1 MKKVTTVFVII
12 FIVFNLIISATNLNT
27 VVAAEGGITTEGGY
41 KEWDNTGNTKATL
54 GGTDRTVKATATQSS
69 TGATSSILSDFAM
82 LLPSIASKVMTAVVK
97 PQYIDD
103 IDYITNDDVANFKA
117 IIETAPDNIDKT
129 WIQNIFKKFTIL
141 NLVLGYYDIF
151 DIYFFDD
158 VNEAYQ
164 GKDTFNTVL
173 KGKIAE
179 LYASMRILA
188 LVISVFSLIYI
199 GIRMAI
205 ATVSTDKARY
215 KKLLKSWFIGFV
227 LIFILHYIAI
237 FVMELSKLFQ
247 QIIAQIALDI
257 DIQTDFEYN
266 IVNRISANYTDAK
279 GFSGVTS
286 VIVYWM
292 MIYYQLKFFIM
303 YIFRELE
310 IAILIIISPL
320 ITVTYSIDKSADGR
334 SQVFN
339 TWSKELMSEIFLQNL
354 HCIAYLV
361 FVVSAGN
368 IALKSPILAIVFFAA
383 LSRVEKIVKNVF
395 KIQGRGLKD
404 IKLPFINK

>member
-404 IKLPFINK
+404 IKLR

>member
-227 LIFILHYIAI
+227 LIFILHFIAI